1 MMGSM
6 GEKLKGMVAEQELKG
21 PSQRLVPESSLF
33 PVPTQSADAPISLG
47 ANSEK
52 LPIPVQ

>member
-1 MMGSM
+1 MVGSM

-21 PSQRLVPESSLF
+21 PSQSLVPESSLF
-33 PVPTQSADAPISLG
+33 PVPTQSGDAPTSLG